1 MSSIVDEAS
10 NQAHSLFIE
19 VLEEF
24 KNKHNLS
31 DSINEL
37 EVKYFTNYLYIL
49 KYVFVFKTKH
59 DSLKGNTAFSI
70 IRDKEEFIYM
80 LKKKSLDM
88 LSNELN

>member
-1 MSSIVDEAS
+1 MSSIIEESS

-37 EVKYFTNYLYIL
+37 EVKYFTTYLYIL
-49 KYVFVFKTKH
+49 KSVFVFKTKH
-59 DSLKGNTAFSI
+59 NSLKGNTAFSI
-70 IRDKEEFIYM
+70 IRDKEDFNYSIKNKA
-80 LKKKSLDM
+80 LAM
-88 LSNELN
+88 LSNEL